1 MSHFIVWNKDKT
13 EGFATVDQA
22 LAYEV
27 RKSADTNCFTQGGE
41 YSPVA
46 VAFCDRWGDE
56 DCTTEEVPTMQ
67 PYIVE
72 GLRALRLHHWK
83 GVLEFSKRIAH
94 YEARLAKCIPG
105 FLTVHQL
112 RLNEALEHSR
122 RVHSFQM
129 KQVQL
134 LNDFFPIGD
143 TAERDN
149 DNATNL

>member
-1 MSHFIVWNKDKT
+1 VTHWIVWNNAKT
-13 EGFATVDQA
+13 EGFATTDQQ

-27 RKSADTNCFTQGGE
+27 RKGTSGNYSTSNAAEQFGISHAAGG
-41 YSPVA
+41 
-46 VAFCDRWGDE
+46 
-56 DCTTEEVPTMQ
+56 CTTEEVPSIQ

-94 YEARLAKCIPG
+94 YEARLLVLKDARQIERAREG
-105 FLTVHQL
+105 L
-112 RLNEALEHSR
+112 LNCKKS
-122 RVHSFQM
+122 HSFQM

-143 TAERDN
+143 TAEH
-149 DNATNL
+149 DNATDT

>member
-13 EGFATVDQA
+13 EGFATVDQS

-27 RKSADTNCFTQGGE
+27 RKGSDTNCFTQGGE
-41 YSPVA
+41 YSPVG
-46 VAFCDRWGDE
+46 VAFIEKWGDE

-67 PYIVE
+67 PYVIE
-72 GLRALRLHHWK
+72 GLRALRLHHWQ

-94 YEARLAKCIPG
+94 YEARIPG
-105 FLTVHQL
+105 LVDARQL
-112 RLNEALEHSR
+112 ERAREGLAHCKK
-122 RVHSFQM
+122 VHSFQM
-129 KQVQL
+129 KQVQF